1 MRVMRAINSLVFLLH
16 VLSSAR
22 ATTSTLTTITITWAV
37 VSSAPLEGEHVGDQ
51 RGALEELFPAQTTD
65 VGSPTTTTT
74 TTTCRLDDGEMC
86 TSPADCCSRHCSPG
100 PYGGFTCGGC
110 LPLGE
115 FCMSSADCCS
125 RYCGPG
131 FVCTF

>member
-16 VLSSAR
+16 VFST
-22 ATTSTLTTITITWAV
+22 ATTSTLTTITITTTWAV
-37 VSSAPLEGEHVGDQ
+37 VSSNPLEGEHVGDQ

-65 VGSPTTTTT
+65 GGSPTTTS
-74 TTTCRLDDGEMC
+74 CRLDDGEVC

>member
-16 VLSSAR
+16 VFSTAR

-37 VSSAPLEGEHVGDQ
+37 VSSNPLEGEHVGDQ
-51 RGALEELFPAQTTD
+51 RGALEELFPAQTIITD
-65 VGSPTTTTT
+65 GGSPTTTTS
-74 TTTCRLDDGEMC
+74 CRLDDGEVC

-115 FCMSSADCCS
+115 FCISSADCCS